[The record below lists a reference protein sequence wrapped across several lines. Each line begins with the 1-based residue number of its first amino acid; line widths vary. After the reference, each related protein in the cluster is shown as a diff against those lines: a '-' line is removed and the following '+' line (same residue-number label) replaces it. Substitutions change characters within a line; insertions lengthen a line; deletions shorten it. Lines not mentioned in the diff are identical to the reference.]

1 MITTWGGSVVRET
14 DVGTAALSGGE
25 HRQVPDQ
32 AALPTWA
39 KDAAR
44 QDQPIV
50 AGSAPAGSPA
60 AALAGDWS
68 EEVLTGTVL
77 PHVLGGAVPQPGPA
91 RPVVVFVA
99 GQPGSGKTMVV
110 DLVHAALMRRGGA
123 VRVDRD
129 AYKTIHPHYTAFLAE
144 DVRTAGVRVRPETYR
159 WQADIE
165 ARVREGRYDAV
176 VEAPLA
182 HTQEFLAG
190 MAAYR
195 QAGYRVEIL
204 ALAVPEAVSQLGIL
218 DRYLRLA
225 EEGRARYVSWD
236 NHDTCAA
243 ALLETLAVVET
254 TRLADRIF
262 VVRRA
267 DSAALEVV
275 YDNELDSC
283 GDWRRPIGAARAV
296 LAERRRPWDARETG
310 RFRRQ
315 LADAD
320 RRLTDPRLPEDWAL
334 AVGRDAERAAAL
346 AEPVRRTAQ
355 PRREPPGV
363 DYHRLS
369 AEEHRFIF
377 DELIVPSL
385 GRITPQEK
393 PVAVY
398 VMGQPG
404 AGKTR
409 AAQMVRRTLRDGPA
423 HITGDDFKVAH
434 PDYLQLLREE
444 PRTASARIR
453 ADYRA
458 WQAQAEAYV
467 RERRGDVV
475 IELTP
480 GSTAEF
486 VTGAALYR
494 QAGYRVELV
503 VLAVR
508 PADSRQGT
516 AVRYAQVG
524 QRGLPARFT
533 TAAGHDT
540 HFAVLPEVVAAAEQL
555 SVADSVMVM
564 RRDAH
569 LLYHND
575 QTAPGRWAQRPAA
588 ELALVAEQS
597 RPYTPEEAAPFWA
610 VQRWLHAAMP
620 QYRDDLIAIAGLACP
635 LMPAQQP
642 RQLHAPVPAAALA
655 LLVSA

>member
-1 MITTWGGSVVRET
+1 M
-14 DVGTAALSGGE
+14 
-25 HRQVPDQ
+25 
-32 AALPTWA
+32 
-39 KDAAR
+39 
-44 QDQPIV
+44 
-50 AGSAPAGSPA
+50 AGSSKAPDAGPPGSHPTA
-60 AALAGDWS
+60 PAGDWS

-77 PHVLGGAVPQPGPA
+77 PSVLGGAMPQPRPA

-99 GQPGSGKTMVV
+99 GQPGSGKTLVV
-110 DLVHAALMRRGGA
+110 DLVHAALERRGGA

-129 AYKTIHPHYTAFLAE
+129 AYKTMHPHYTAFLAE
-144 DVRTAGVRVRPETYR
+144 DVRAAGVRVRPETYR
-159 WQADIE
+159 WQADVE
-165 ARVREGRYDAV
+165 ARIREGRYDAV

-182 HTQEFLAG
+182 RPKEFLAG

-195 QAGYRVEIL
+195 QAGYRVEIV

-236 NHDTCAA
+236 NHDACAA
-243 ALLETLAVVET
+243 ALVETLSMVET
-254 TRLADRIF
+254 ARLADRLF

-267 DSAALEVV
+267 AETGLEAV
-275 YDNELDSC
+275 YDNELGPAGHWC
-283 GDWRRPIGAARAV
+283 RPAGAARAV
-296 LAERRRPWDARETG
+296 LFERKRPWDARETG

-320 RRLTDPRLPEDWAL
+320 RRLPRLPEDWAL
-334 AVGRDAERAAAL
+334 AVRRDAERAAAL
-346 AEPVRRTAQ
+346 SEPVRRTAQ
-355 PRREPPGV
+355 PRAEAPGV

-369 AEEHRFIF
+369 AEEHRWIY

-385 GRITPQEK
+385 GRVTRQEK

-409 AAQMVRRTLRDGPA
+409 AAQMVRGTLRDSPT

-458 WQAQAEAYV
+458 WQAQAEAHV

-475 IELTP
+475 IEIAP
-480 GSTAEF
+480 GGGAEF
-486 VTGAALYR
+486 AAGAAQYR

-508 PADSRQGT
+508 AADSRQGT
-516 AVRYAQVG
+516 AARYAQASR
-524 QRGLPARFT
+524 RGLPARFT

-540 HFAVLPEVVAAAEQL
+540 HFAVLPEVVAAAEEL
-555 SVADSVMVM
+555 SAVDSVMVM

-569 LLYHND
+569 LVYRNE
-575 QTAPGRWAQRPAA
+575 QTVPGRWARRPAA
-588 ELALVAEQS
+588 ELALVAEQL
-597 RPYTPEEAAPFWA
+597 RPYTAEEAGQFWA
-610 VQRWLHAAMP
+610 VQRQLHASMP

-642 RQLHAPVPAAALA
+642 RQLRTSAPAAALP
-655 LLVSA
+655 VPV